1 MAPPTL
7 QTLPNLPSSA
17 AKYPDGNYIAM
28 DIGMA
33 RRNDFAGFDDDGF
46 LESFR
51 MEPQT
56 EFHDIVLDYRARR
69 SASDSAGTHLD
80 FPGNALGNAP
90 GHCSAKPTAYL
101 DHYNN

>member
-1 MAPPTL
+1 MDLIGAANTAN
-7 QTLPNLPSSA
+7 TANLPSSA

-33 RRNDFAGFDDDGF
+33 RRHDFAGFDDDGF

-56 EFHDIVLDYRARR
+56 EFHDIVLDCRARR
-69 SASDSAGTHLD
+69 GCPQFRREASGCPRKRPRPL
-80 FPGNALGNAP
+80 
-90 GHCSAKPTAYL
+90 
-101 DHYNN
+101 

>member
-1 MAPPTL
+1 
-7 QTLPNLPSSA
+7 
-17 AKYPDGNYIAM
+17 
-28 DIGMA
+28 MA
-33 RRNDFAGFDDDGF
+33 RRHDITGFDDGGF

-51 MEPQT
+51 MKPQT

-69 SASDSAGTHLD
+69 SASDSARTHVD